1 MNLSHP
7 RPPCRNPDT
16 GWASIGFF
24 GSTCRIHLGRIS
36 QKLYKICI
44 LNCPSDVIIR
54 FASSQHVSE
63 FKKESDG
70 ETLCIDGYF
79 NNLNCLAVFLAH
91 IIDSLHIA
99 TADECD
105 VDGEESVAG
114 NVDECAQ
121 ASHCKVVGTN

>member
-1 MNLSHP
+1 M
-7 RPPCRNPDT
+7 
-16 GWASIGFF
+16 
-24 GSTCRIHLGRIS
+24 
-36 QKLYKICI
+36 
-44 LNCPSDVIIR
+44 
-54 FASSQHVSE
+54 SE

-70 ETLCIDGYF
+70 EETLCIDGYF

-105 VDGEESVAG
+105 EEGEEAVRG

-121 ASHCKVVGTN
+121 ASHCKVAGN